1 MTVVWAIL
9 LIAILLIVVVA
20 IAVVWT
26 LTHPGEWALKRVGG
40 YYPSCLF
47 RIATRERALALT
59 IDDAPHPDVT
69 PGILDELRKH
79 DATATFFVIGAYAQA
94 HPELIDAIRAD
105 GHELANHLFTDRMS
119 ARLNDADFVDE
130 LRRTEALIQ
139 PLDSPKWCR
148 PGSGVLTTRIIR
160 RMQEHGY
167 TAVGGTAYPVDLY
180 TNVQVTARHFLR
192 NVRPG
197 AILVLHDGGTRRAS
211 SIRVLSVLLP
221 RLREMGYRVVTL
233 GELCRLGQTPDTTF
247 PNGPLPG

>member
-9 LIAILLIVVVA
+9 LIAILLVIAVA

-40 YYPSCLF
+40 IYPSCLF

-69 PGILDELRKH
+69 PGLLSELRKY
-79 DATATFFVIGAYAQA
+79 DVRATFFIIGAYAQA
-94 HPELIDAIRAD
+94 HPELIEAIRAD

-130 LRRTEALIQ
+130 LRRTDALIQ
-139 PLDSPKWCR
+139 PLDAPKWCR

-160 RMQEHGY
+160 RMQEDGY
-167 TAVGGTAYPVDLY
+167 TAVGGTAYPIDLY

-211 SIRVLSVLLP
+211 SIRVLAVLLP
-221 RLREMGYRVVTL
+221 RLREMGYRVVSL
-233 GELCRLGQTPDTTF
+233 GELCRLGHTPDPTF